1 MIKAE
6 NLVKKFGASTAVNN
20 ISFEV
25 KEGENLILL
34 GTSGC
39 GKTTTLRM
47 VNRLTEPD
55 SGTIFL
61 NGSDIRT
68 QQPEVLRRGIG
79 YVLQNHGLFPHYTVA
94 ENIAIVPHLL
104 KWEKEAV
111 KKRADELFQKLNL
124 DPSLKDKFPAAL
136 SGGQQQR
143 VGLARSLM
151 VNPPVLLMD
160 EPFGALDN
168 LTRINI
174 RKEFRVLDELV
185 KKTIIMV
192 THDVQEAFEMGDRIC
207 LMDKGEIKQ
216 IGTPEDLLFRPANA
230 FVADFLNE
238 QRLQLELKSVWLDE
252 LFPDRNAYLSPL
264 VAESLKSDPVIHS
277 VGDSGR
283 ITVWDKME
291 MLLSNKNTDN
301 DESGGGSVHAQLTI
315 ENLMTAFSRYKK
327 DNHG

>member
-6 NLVKKFGASTAVNN
+6 NLIRKFGNSIAVND

-47 VNRLTEPD
+47 INRLIAPD

-61 NGSDIRT
+61 DGVDISTR
-68 QQPEVLRRGIG
+68 QPEELRRGIG

-94 ENIAIVPHLL
+94 ENIAIVPRLL
-104 KWEKEAV
+104 KWKNEDIR
-111 KKRADELFQKLNL
+111 KRADELFQKLNL
-124 DPSLKDKFPAAL
+124 DPVLADKYPAAL

-168 LTRINI
+168 LTRISI
-174 RKEFRVLDELV
+174 RKEFKALDELV
-185 KKTIIMV
+185 KKTVVMV

-216 IGTPEDLLFRPANA
+216 IGTPEDLLFHPSND
-230 FVADFLNE
+230 FVADFFKE
-238 QRLQLELKSVWLDE
+238 QRLQLELKSVFIAE
-252 LFPDRNAYLSPL
+252 LLPGYSNQ
-264 VAESLKSDPVIHS
+264 K
-277 VGDSGR
+277 
-283 ITVWDKME
+283 ITVWERME
-291 MLLSNKNTDN
+291 ELLQTDSNED
-301 DESGGGSVHAQLTI
+301 SVGM
-315 ENLMTAFSRYKK
+315 EDLMRAFSAYKK
-327 DNHG
+327 Q

>member
-6 NLVKKFGASTAVNN
+6 NLVKKFGSSAAVNN
-20 ISFEV
+20 ISFEL

-47 VNRLTEPD
+47 VNRLIEPD

-61 NGSDIRT
+61 NGKDIRT

-94 ENIAIVPHLL
+94 ENIAIVPRLL
-104 KWEKEAV
+104 KWDSETI

-168 LTRINI
+168 LTRISI
-174 RKEFRVLDELV
+174 RKEFKVLDELV

-216 IGTPEDLLFRPANA
+216 IGTPEELLFHPAND
-230 FVADFLNE
+230 FVADFLDE
-238 QRLQLELKSVWLDE
+238 QRLQLELKSVALRE
-252 LFPDRNAYLSPL
+252 LFPGKGNENL
-264 VAESLKSDPVIHS
+264 
-277 VGDSGR
+277 
-283 ITVWDKME
+283 TVWDKME
-291 MLLSNKNTDN
+291 SLLQNKNTGDDQVN
-301 DESGGGSVHAQLTI
+301 ERAAQHELTI
-315 ENLMTAFSRYKK
+315 GKLMTAFSSYK
-327 DNHG
+327 DR

>member
-6 NLVKKFGASTAVNN
+6 NLIRKFGNSIAVND

-47 VNRLTEPD
+47 INRLIAPD

-61 NGSDIRT
+61 DGVDISTR
-68 QQPEVLRRGIG
+68 QPEELRRGIG

-94 ENIAIVPHLL
+94 ENIAIVPGLL
-104 KWEKEAV
+104 KWKNGDIR
-111 KKRADELFQKLNL
+111 KRADELFQKLNL
-124 DPSLKDKFPAAL
+124 DPALADKYPAAL

-168 LTRINI
+168 LTRISI
-174 RKEFRVLDELV
+174 RKEFKALDELV
-185 KKTIIMV
+185 KKTVVMV

-216 IGTPEDLLFRPANA
+216 IGTPEDLLFHPVND
-230 FVADFLNE
+230 FVADFFRE
-238 QRLQLELKSVWLDE
+238 QRLQLELKSVLIAE
-252 LFPDRNAYLSPL
+252 LLPGY
-264 VAESLKSDPVIHS
+264 SDQK
-277 VGDSGR
+277 
-283 ITVWDKME
+283 ITVWERME
-291 MLLSNKNTDN
+291 ELLQTDSNED
-301 DESGGGSVHAQLTI
+301 SVGM
-315 ENLMTAFSRYKK
+315 EDLMRAFSAYKK
-327 DNHG
+327 Q

>member
-6 NLVKKFGASTAVNN
+6 NLVRKFGTSMAVND

-47 VNRLTEPD
+47 INRLIAPD
-55 SGTIFL
+55 SGTVFL
-61 NGSDIRT
+61 DGVDISTR
-68 QQPEVLRRGIG
+68 QPEELRRGIG

-94 ENIAIVPHLL
+94 ENIAIVPRLL
-104 KWEKEAV
+104 KWKNEDIR
-111 KKRADELFQKLNL
+111 KRADELFHKLNL
-124 DPSLKDKFPAAL
+124 DPALASKYPAAL

-168 LTRINI
+168 LTRISI
-174 RKEFRVLDELV
+174 RKEFKALDELV
-185 KKTIIMV
+185 KKTVVMV

-207 LMDKGEIKQ
+207 LMDKGGIKQ
-216 IGTPEDLLFRPANA
+216 IGTPEDLLFHPANN
-230 FVADFLNE
+230 FVADFFKE
-238 QRLQLELKSVWLDE
+238 QRLQLELKSVLIAE
-252 LFPDRNAYLSPL
+252 LLPGY
-264 VAESLKSDPVIHS
+264 SDQKV
-277 VGDSGR
+277 
-283 ITVWDKME
+283 TVWERME
-291 MLLSNKNTDN
+291 QLLQTGSKDN
-301 DESGGGSVHAQLTI
+301 SMDMED
-315 ENLMTAFSRYKK
+315 LMRAFSAYKK
-327 DNHG
+327 Q

>member
-1 MIKAE
+1 MIEAT
-6 NLVKKFGASTAVNN
+6 NLVRKFGHLTAVNN
-20 ISFEV
+20 ISFKVE
-25 KEGENLILL
+25 EGENLILL

-47 VNRLTEPD
+47 INRLIEPD
-55 SGTIFL
+55 SGTVFM
-61 NGSDIRT
+61 NGTDIRT

-94 ENIAIVPHLL
+94 ENIAIVPRLL
-104 KWEKEAV
+104 KWDNTAI

-124 DPSLKDKFPAAL
+124 DPVLKDQYPAAL

-168 LTRINI
+168 LTRISI
-174 RKEFRVLDELV
+174 RREFRMLDELV

-216 IGTPEDLLFRPANA
+216 IGTPEELLFHPASD
-230 FVADFLNE
+230 FVSDFFNE
-238 QRLQLELKSVWLDE
+238 QRLQLELKSVLLSE
-252 LFPDRNAYLSPL
+252 LLPGYTSETAT
-264 VAESLKSDPVIHS
+264 
-277 VGDSGR
+277 
-283 ITVWDKME
+283 TVWDQMDS
-291 MLLSNKNTDN
+291 LL
-301 DESGGGSVHAQLTI
+301 HAGEKTGDLSI
-315 ENLMTAFSRYKK
+315 EELMTAFAAYKK
-327 DNHG
+327 R

>member
-6 NLVKKFGASTAVNN
+6 NLVRKFGSSIAVNR

-25 KEGENLILL
+25 ADGENLILL

-47 VNRLTEPD
+47 INRLIEPD
-55 SGTIFL
+55 SGTVFI
-61 NGSDIRT
+61 NGTDIKS
-68 QQPEVLRRGIG
+68 QQPETLRRGIG

-94 ENIAIVPHLL
+94 ENIAIVPRLL
-104 KWEKEAV
+104 KWDNAAIG
-111 KKRADELFQKLNL
+111 KRADDLFQKLNL
-124 DPSLKDKFPAAL
+124 DPGLKDQYPSAL

-168 LTRINI
+168 LTRISI
-174 RKEFRVLDELV
+174 RKEFKVLDELV

-192 THDVQEAFEMGDRIC
+192 THDVQEAFEMADRIC

-216 IGTPEDLLFRPANA
+216 IGTPEELLFHPANA
-230 FVADFLNE
+230 FVAEFFNE
-238 QRLQLELKSVWLDE
+238 QRLQLELKTVLLKD
-252 LFPDRNAYLSPL
+252 LLP
-264 VAESLKSDPVIHS
+264 ESS
-277 VGDSGR
+277 VGQNV
-283 ITVWDKME
+283 TVWEKMDA
-291 MLLSNKNTDN
+291 LLHPGDAGQEDAIT
-301 DESGGGSVHAQLTI
+301 L
-315 ENLMTAFSRYKK
+315 ENLMAAFESYKSTAFQSYNSK
-327 DNHG
+327 

>member
-6 NLVKKFGASTAVNN
+6 NLIRKFGSLVAVND

-47 VNRLTEPD
+47 INRLIEPD
-55 SGTIFL
+55 SGTVFID
-61 NGSDIRT
+61 GVDVRT
-68 QQPEVLRRGIG
+68 RQPEELRRGIG

-94 ENIAIVPHLL
+94 ENIAIVPGLL
-104 KWEKEAV
+104 KWQPTDIR
-111 KKRADELFQKLNL
+111 KRADELFHKLNL
-124 DPSLKDKFPAAL
+124 DPVLADKYPAAL

-168 LTRINI
+168 LTRISI
-174 RKEFRVLDELV
+174 RKEFKALDELV
-185 KKTIIMV
+185 KKTVIMV

-207 LMDKGEIKQ
+207 LMDQGQIKQ
-216 IGTPEDLLFRPANA
+216 IGTPEELLFYPAND
-230 FVADFLNE
+230 FVADFFKE
-238 QRLQLELKSVWLDE
+238 QRLQLELKSVLVCE
-252 LFPDRNAYLSPL
+252 LLPEYSDRT
-264 VAESLKSDPVIHS
+264 VS
-277 VGDSGR
+277 VWER
-283 ITVWDKME
+283 ME
-291 MLLSNKNTDN
+291 QLLQRDVP
-301 DESGGGSVHAQLTI
+301 EGSAI
-315 ENLMTAFSRYKK
+315 EDLMSAFSAYKK
-327 DNHG
+327 Q

>member
-1 MIKAE
+1 MIKAT
-6 NLVKKFGASTAVNN
+6 NLVRKFGHLTAVNN
-20 ISFEV
+20 ISFTVE
-25 KEGENLILL
+25 EGENLILL

-47 VNRLTEPD
+47 INRLIEPD
-55 SGTIFL
+55 SGTIFI
-61 NGSDIRT
+61 NGADIRT

-94 ENIAIVPHLL
+94 ENIAIVPRLL
-104 KWEKEAV
+104 KWDNTAI

-124 DPSLKDKFPAAL
+124 DPVLKDQYPAAL

-168 LTRINI
+168 LTRISI
-174 RKEFRVLDELV
+174 RREFRMLDELV

-216 IGTPEDLLFRPANA
+216 IGTPEELLFHPASD
-230 FVADFLNE
+230 FVSDFLNE
-238 QRLQLELKSVWLDE
+238 QRLQLELKSVLLSE
-252 LFPDRNAYLSPL
+252 LLPGYTS
-264 VAESLKSDPVIHS
+264 ET
-277 VGDSGR
+277 G
-283 ITVWDKME
+283 ITVWDQMDR
-291 MLLSNKNTDN
+291 LL
-301 DESGGGSVHAQLTI
+301 HAEKKPDDLGI
-315 ENLMTAFSRYKK
+315 EDLMTAFAAYKK
-327 DNHG
+327 R

>member
-6 NLVKKFGASTAVNN
+6 NLVRKFGSSIAVNR

-25 KEGENLILL
+25 AEGENLILL

-47 VNRLTEPD
+47 INRLIEPD
-55 SGTIFL
+55 SGTVFI
-61 NGSDIRT
+61 NGTDIRT
-68 QQPEVLRRGIG
+68 QQPEILRRGIG

-94 ENIAIVPHLL
+94 ENIAIVPRLL
-104 KWEKEAV
+104 KWDNAAIG
-111 KKRADELFQKLNL
+111 KRADELFQKLNL
-124 DPSLKDKFPAAL
+124 DPGLKDQYPSAL

-168 LTRINI
+168 LTRISI
-174 RKEFRVLDELV
+174 RKEFKVLDELV

-192 THDVQEAFEMGDRIC
+192 THDVQEAFEMADRIC

-216 IGTPEDLLFRPANA
+216 IGTPEELLFNPANA
-230 FVADFLNE
+230 FVAEFFNE
-238 QRLQLELKSVWLDE
+238 QRLQLELKTVLLSDILPE
-252 LFPDRNAYLSPL
+252 NAN
-264 VAESLKSDPVIHS
+264 
-277 VGDSGR
+277 GQR
-283 ITVWDKME
+283 ITVWDKMDA
-291 MLLSNKNTDN
+291 LLHPADDTAEDAIS
-301 DESGGGSVHAQLTI
+301 I
-315 ENLMTAFSRYKK
+315 ENLMAAFESYKSTAFQSYNSK
-327 DNHG
+327 

>member
-1 MIKAE
+1 MIKAA
-6 NLVKKFGASTAVNN
+6 NLVRKFDHLTAVNN

-25 KEGENLILL
+25 EEGENLILL

-47 VNRLTEPD
+47 INRLIEPD
-55 SGTIFL
+55 SGTIFM
-61 NGSDIRT
+61 NGTDIRT
-68 QQPEVLRRGIG
+68 QQPEILRRGIG

-94 ENIAIVPHLL
+94 ENIAIVPRLL
-104 KWEKEAV
+104 KWDSGAIR
-111 KKRADELFQKLNL
+111 KRSDELFEKLNL
-124 DPSLKDKFPAAL
+124 DPSLKDQYPAAL

-168 LTRINI
+168 LTRISI
-174 RKEFRVLDELV
+174 RKEFRMLDELV

-216 IGTPEDLLFRPANA
+216 IGTPEELLFHPASD
-230 FVADFLNE
+230 FVSDFLDE
-238 QRLQLELKSVWLDE
+238 QRLQLELKSVL
-252 LFPDRNAYLSPL
+252 LSEVLPGYATGKT
-264 VAESLKSDPVIHS
+264 V
-277 VGDSGR
+277 
-283 ITVWDKME
+283 TVWDQMDI
-291 MLLSNKNTDN
+291 LLHTKKGPADLS
-301 DESGGGSVHAQLTI
+301 I
-315 ENLMTAFSRYKK
+315 ENLMTAFAAYKK
-327 DNHG
+327 R

>member
-6 NLVKKFGASTAVNN
+6 NLVKKYGDLTAVND

-47 VNRLTEPD
+47 INRLISPD
-55 SGTIFL
+55 SGRL
-61 NGSDIRT
+61 LVNGIDVRS

-94 ENIAIVPHLL
+94 ENIAIVPRLL
-104 KWEKEAV
+104 KWKNEEIR
-111 KKRADELFQKLNL
+111 KRADELFQKLNL
-124 DPSLKDKFPAAL
+124 NASLANQFPADL

-151 VNPPVLLMD
+151 VNPPILLMD

-168 LTRINI
+168 LTRISI
-174 RKEFRVLDELV
+174 RREFRLLDELV
-185 KKTIIMV
+185 KKTIVMV

-207 LMDKGEIKQ
+207 LMDKGEIMQ
-216 IGTPEDLLFRPANA
+216 IGTPGELLFHPAND
-230 FVADFLNE
+230 FVAGFLDE
-238 QRLQLELKSVWLDE
+238 QRLQLELKSVLLYEVLPEYTIDQT
-252 LFPDRNAYLSPL
+252 
-264 VAESLKSDPVIHS
+264 
-277 VGDSGR
+277 
-283 ITVWDKME
+283 ITVWDKMKA
-291 MLLSNKNTDN
+291 LLHP
-301 DESGGGSVHAQLTI
+301 DEGNSEEDKMDI
-315 ENLMTAFSRYKK
+315 EELMIAFSTYKK
-327 DNHG
+327 GL

>member
-6 NLVKKFGASTAVNN
+6 NLVKKFDATLAVNN

-25 KEGENLILL
+25 SEGENLVLL

-47 VNRLTEPD
+47 INRLIAPD
-55 SGTIFL
+55 SGRIL
-61 NGSDIRT
+61 SNGRDVSAEK
-68 QQPEVLRRGIG
+68 PEILRRGIG

-94 ENIAIVPHLL
+94 ENIAIVPRLL
-104 KWEKEAV
+104 HWDKDAIR
-111 KKRADELFQKLNL
+111 KRSQELFHKLNL
-124 DPSLKDKFPAAL
+124 DLSLSEKFPSEL

-143 VGLARSLM
+143 VGLIRSLM

-168 LTRINI
+168 LTRIAI

-216 IGTPEDLLFRPANA
+216 IGTPEMLLFYPANEFVKA
-230 FVADFLNE
+230 FFNE
-238 QRLQLELKSVWLDE
+238 QRLQLKLKSV
-252 LFPDRNAYLSPL
+252 
-264 VAESLKSDPVIHS
+264 S
-277 VGDSGR
+277 VGQLLPDDTNDSVTS
-283 ITVWDKME
+283 IWDRMDI
-291 MLLSNKNTDN
+291 LLNSNENNLADTLELEKLMRAFASYKN
-301 DESGGGSVHAQLTI
+301 
-315 ENLMTAFSRYKK
+315 M
-327 DNHG
+327 